1 MYTYPMNSRHLL
13 AQKMN
18 LFYRDIEPLREQTHN
33 KKQRMR
39 LQTDLEFQQN
49 EIKRLNKKYNVEM
62 FSLRVR
68 GGKAYAAEQKIRELK
83 KLLFKSKKTHKVSNS
98 SKHFNPKKLIRKA
111 TANINNVRSQK
122 YGYPSEAAEENAVK
136 SEKFREIYHVY
147 RLFKVKEDAERY
159 ACTDAKKDKTLR
171 RRLREPLKVGKQV
184 LALAERLKKKDVSKV
199 HTYKPTTE
207 KISFFNR
214 KQIFMVRKIVK
225 TSRDNYLYWISKEG
239 DNRIIDKRFLRQELF
254 ALNDQFEA
262 V

>member
-1 MYTYPMNSRHLL
+1 
-13 AQKMN
+13 
-18 LFYRDIEPLREQTHN
+18 
-33 KKQRMR
+33 
-39 LQTDLEFQQN
+39 
-49 EIKRLNKKYNVEM
+49 M

-83 KLLFKSKKTHKVSNS
+83 KLLFKSKKTHKASNS

-111 TANINNVRSQK
+111 TANMNNVRSQK
-122 YGYPSEAAEENAVK
+122 YGYPSKAVEENAVK
-136 SEKFREIYHVY
+136 SEKFREIYNVY
-147 RLFKVKEDAERY
+147 RLFKVREHAERY

-184 LALAERLKKKDVSKV
+184 LALAERLKKKKDAPKV

-254 ALNDQFEA
+254 ALND
-262 V
+262 